1 MNPSVVTSPDSKS
14 VINASCQQS
23 NDGKILADI
32 IKGVHRRLR
41 QELKESGDSEL
52 AWIKH
57 CKNKT
62 QLKVLMWKKVI
73 IVL

>member
-57 CKNKT
+57 CRNKT
-62 QLKVLMWKKVI
+62 QLKVFMWKKVI